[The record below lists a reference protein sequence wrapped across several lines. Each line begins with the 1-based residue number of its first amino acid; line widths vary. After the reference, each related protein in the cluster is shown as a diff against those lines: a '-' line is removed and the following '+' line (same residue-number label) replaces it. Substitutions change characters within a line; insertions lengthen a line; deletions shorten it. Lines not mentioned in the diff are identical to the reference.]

1 LKTVAIIGAGP
12 AGCAAAL
19 ALSSFHVQCSLFE
32 CGREG
37 KDKACGDAFVP
48 DAVRELQQ
56 LGVNESN
63 LTDLGGRPFQALS
76 LRGPIGEPLRVPIG
90 QFEGWVVRRA
100 AIDQHLR
107 SIAARHC
114 EVCYGTAVGALEPNF
129 SGNRLHFRNRRSELF
144 AGVVIAAGS
153 ASSLS
158 HALAIDGRPKLAVA
172 LSAYVSGGI
181 QAEDLEC
188 YFGLDLRPGYG
199 WRFSIAEDCANVGI
213 CLFSRSPGPRL
224 RTVATEFARL
234 LGGDLGEPWRG
245 GLVQLWSGERVLWH
259 RSEGIVCCGDAA
271 GLVDPSSGEGLSAAL
286 RSGWEAGQA
295 VGRFVQSGGDIRA
308 LGAYSAWI
316 REYFI
321 TKYARSTPR
330 DVWDAWCG
338 MGPLL

>member
-1 LKTVAIIGAGP
+1 M
-12 AGCAAAL
+12 
-19 ALSSFHVQCSLFE
+19 
-32 CGREG
+32 
-37 KDKACGDAFVP
+37 P

-321 TKYARSTPR
+321 TRYARSTPR